1 MGDLSEVLP
10 TFKTSRLTDS
20 DPLSSLRNDWTG
32 KGPADAAG
40 EEQQLSGGTRK
51 AATNLEEALKSL
63 SIDSSASSTT
73 RKF

>member
-1 MGDLSEVLP
+1 MGDISEVLP
-10 TFKTSRLTDS
+10 TLKTSRPTDS

-40 EEQQLSGGTRK
+40 EEQQLSGGKK

-63 SIDSSASSTT
+63 SIDNSASSTT